1 MVCKTIDELFQKGG
15 DAVNP
20 PALKGL
26 VQKVRY
32 MTLMLDYS
40 SVLYNIKFW
49 DIWCLIVALLF
60 LRFWYQLLIHI
71 QTGFSME
78 DVLRKYIR
86 YALNEKP
93 FNPDLVVN
101 LIQLRKASMLDD
113 SQVAE
118 ILNEISRR
126 IVREK
131 GNFGIAQLLVHTIV
145 FILCGNYLLISYW
158 SIKHTIFHFCFI
170 LDEDALDEQPP
181 MQALFVFD
189 PVHNICCFLHMKWCK
204 SWVICVPIV
213 SN

>member
-1 MVCKTIDELFQKGG
+1 
-15 DAVNP
+15 
-20 PALKGL
+20 
-26 VQKVRY
+26 
-32 MTLMLDYS
+32 
-40 SVLYNIKFW
+40 
-49 DIWCLIVALLF
+49 
-60 LRFWYQLLIHI
+60 
-71 QTGFSME
+71 ME

-145 FILCGNYLLISYW
+145 FVLCGNYLLISY
-158 SIKHTIFHFCFI
+158 
-170 LDEDALDEQPP
+170 
-181 MQALFVFD
+181 
-189 PVHNICCFLHMKWCK
+189 
-204 SWVICVPIV
+204 
-213 SN
+213 